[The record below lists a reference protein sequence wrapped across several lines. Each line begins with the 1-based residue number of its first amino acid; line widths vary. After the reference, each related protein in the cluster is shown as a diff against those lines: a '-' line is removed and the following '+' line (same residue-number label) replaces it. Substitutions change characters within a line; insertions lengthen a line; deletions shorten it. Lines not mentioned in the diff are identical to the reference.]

1 MRFLIGQ
8 RSDTLSLK
16 SLARSRLKCWTG
28 WKCKRRTGQGHL
40 SIFPTSCHGLI
51 LKHWVLMR
59 QVQSCEQFPN
69 EKPPEMRGKGGT
81 LSGGQVTGDL
91 PCRGARG
98 TLSGGQCEGAP
109 CLCLFPKKVGWL
121 GTRNSEQH

>member
-8 RSDTLSLK
+8 QSDTLSLK

-40 SIFPTSCHGLI
+40 SIFPASCHGLI
-51 LKHWVLMR
+51 LKHWALMR

-69 EKPPEMRGKGGT
+69 AKPPEMRGKGGA
-81 LSGGQVTGDL
+81 GDL

-98 TLSGGQCEGAP
+98 CPLVFPSFPTRWGGYALSRKGD
-109 CLCLFPKKVGWL
+109 
-121 GTRNSEQH
+121 N